1 MPANTGQFSKYLVPG
16 LRKVYMDHLKRWPE
30 EYTKIFNMETSTRS
44 YEEESIVMGLGR
56 LERKQEGMALTVDN
70 GKQGGTKRYTH
81 VTFGLRFDVT
91 EEMVEDDLYNVMNR
105 MSKML
110 SLSVQ
115 QTVELEAGLFLDDV
129 FTGTTYTGVDG
140 LPLCS
145 NAHTLLIGGT
155 FDNNGGAVD
164 LSPGALRT
172 GSEVCESLV
181 DERGL
186 PIFKV
191 PKLLIIGPT
200 NKWVAN
206 DIIKADKVP
215 YSANNEPNS
224 TQDLMQLSYMISHYQ
239 SDADQW
245 LLLPN
250 KADHD
255 LKWFWR
261 VKPKFRN
268 WDDEA
273 TGNASFG
280 VRMRFSLGFTDW
292 RGAYGGTG

>member
-30 EYTKIFNMETSTRS
+30 EYSKLFNMETSTRS

-91 EEMVEDDLYNVMNR
+91 EEMVEDDLYNIINR
-105 MSKML
+105 MAKML
-110 SLSVQ
+110 PESVK

-129 FTGTTYTGVDG
+129 FTGATYTGVDG
-140 LPLCS
+140 QPLCS

-172 GSEVCESLV
+172 GSEVCEGIV

-186 PIFKV
+186 PAFKV
-191 PKLLIIGPT
+191 PKLLVIAPS

-206 DIIKADKVP
+206 DIIKAEKVP

-239 SDADQW
+239 SDSDQW

-261 VKPKFRN
+261 IKPKFRN
-268 WDDEA
+268 WDDPS